1 MPSLCKSPVLGHR
14 NATASDSW
22 NVLYRRQIAH
32 IDNPGALYSELME
45 LIVRLARSGLI
56 HGDFNEFNL
65 LIREAN
71 AEKGEVNP
79 VPILID
85 FPQMV
90 STEHENAE
98 YYFNRDVEC
107 IRTFFRKR
115 FRYESSVY
123 PKFLSTVNENDG
135 KKDFELDV
143 MVAASGFGKK
153 EGEALERYMKM
164 IEEAEGDEEEED
176 EDAEGDEDEEEG
188 KEVKQELDSNAHT
201 ILKQSGLDYASADE
215 SSEEV
220 DKLGNRIRKSV
231 NLEEGSVNVQNQAE
245 QVDVGSSSN
254 GEEQEEQEDEA
265 DSSEAEESEEDDAS
279 QKEGSMTR
287 QQQQRRKA
295 MERATRDT
303 TAARKP
309 RDVQAIVTSSLAKHE
324 RSKHH
329 GKKSRTDAG
338 RSKGSKKKADPR
350 YKMENEF

>member
-1 MPSLCKSPVLGHR
+1 M
-14 NATASDSW
+14 D
-22 NVLYRRQIAH
+22 
-32 IDNPGALYSELME
+32 

-56 HGDFNEFNL
+56 HGDFNEFNI

-71 AEKGEVNP
+71 PDKGEVNP

-107 IRTFFRKR
+107 IRTYFRKR
-115 FRYESSVY
+115 YRYESSVW
-123 PKFLSTVNENDG
+123 PRFLSTVNENDG

-164 IEEAEGDEEEED
+164 IEEAEGNEEDDGDDQEGSGQEEESQESQDEQVDGGGKEALSAED
-176 EDAEGDEDEEEG
+176 EGEE
-188 KEVKQELDSNAHT
+188 
-201 ILKQSGLDYASADE
+201 ADE
-215 SSEEV
+215 AE
-220 DKLGNRIRKSV
+220 
-231 NLEEGSVNVQNQAE
+231 NQAE
-245 QVDVGSSSN
+245 AEGLDRKMRKGLRVENDAESHDASEDPESGSESAESD
-254 GEEQEEQEDEA
+254 EEQSASD
-265 DSSEAEESEEDDAS
+265 EEDAAS
-279 QKEGSMTR
+279 TTR

-295 MERATRDT
+295 LERVTRDS
-303 TAARKP
+303 TASRKP
-309 RDVQAIVTSSLAKHE
+309 RDVQAIVSSNMSRQE

-350 YKMENEF
+350 FKMQDSF

>member
-1 MPSLCKSPVLGHR
+1 M
-14 NATASDSW
+14 D
-22 NVLYRRQIAH
+22 
-32 IDNPGALYSELME
+32 

-65 LIREAN
+65 LIREADP
-71 AEKGEVNP
+71 EKGEVNP

-123 PKFLSTVNENDG
+123 PRFLSTVNENDG
-135 KKDFELDV
+135 KKDFDLDV

-164 IEEAEGDEEEED
+164 IEEAEGNED
-176 EDAEGDEDEEEG
+176 EDVEGDQDYDDEEGDDVEG
-188 KEVKQELDSNAHT
+188 GDAYQEQLG
-201 ILKQSGLDYASADE
+201 QVESGDE
-215 SSEEV
+215 YDSEEV

-231 NLEEGSVNVQNQAE
+231 NLEDKSGNSQEQGAE
-245 QVDVGSSSN
+245 A
-254 GEEQEEQEDEA
+254 EEASDSDEKSQEDQDDHAESSEA
-265 DSSEAEESEEDDAS
+265 DSAEESAS
-279 QKEGSMTR
+279 EKEGSSTR

-295 MERATRDT
+295 MERATRDS
-303 TAARKP
+303 TARRKP
-309 RDVQAIVTSSLAKHE
+309 RDVQAIVTSSLAKQE
-324 RSKHH
+324 RNKHH

-338 RSKGSKKKADPR
+338 HSKGSKKKADPR
-350 YKMENEF
+350 YKMQNEF

>member
-1 MPSLCKSPVLGHR
+1 M
-14 NATASDSW
+14 
-22 NVLYRRQIAH
+22 
-32 IDNPGALYSELME
+32 
-45 LIVRLARSGLI
+45 RLARSGLI

-71 AEKGEVNP
+71 VEKGEVNP

-164 IEEAEGDEEEED
+164 IEEAEGDEEED
-176 EDAEGDEDEEEG
+176 GEDEEDDEEG
-188 KEVKQELDSNAHT
+188 EEEQLDSNAHT
-201 ILKQSGLDYASADE
+201 VLKQNGLDYASADE

-220 DKLGNRIRKSV
+220 DKLGNRIRKFV
-231 NLEEGSVNVQNQAE
+231 NLEEGNDNVQNQAE
-245 QVDVGSSSN
+245 PDRVGSSSN
-254 GEEQEEQEDEA
+254 EEEEEEEEQDDEA
-265 DSSEAEESEEDDAS
+265 NSSEAEGSEEDEAS
-279 QKEGSMTR
+279 QKEGSTTR

-350 YKMENEF
+350 YKMANEF

>member
-1 MPSLCKSPVLGHR
+1 M
-14 NATASDSW
+14 D
-22 NVLYRRQIAH
+22 
-32 IDNPGALYSELME
+32 

-56 HGDFNEFNL
+56 HGDFNEFNI

-71 AEKGEVNP
+71 PEKGETKP

-115 FRYESSVY
+115 FRYESTVY
-123 PKFLSTVNENDG
+123 PRFLSTVNENDG

-164 IEEAEGDEEEED
+164 IEEAEGNEDEDGQDGEVGEGDEEEDGESASEEQGQVEVED
-176 EDAEGDEDEEEG
+176 NDE
-188 KEVKQELDSNAHT
+188 
-201 ILKQSGLDYASADE
+201 Y
-215 SSEEV
+215 SEEV
-220 DKLGNRIRKSV
+220 DKLGNYIRKTVRVQTSSNEV
-231 NLEEGSVNVQNQAE
+231 YKAEEAEEAPANNVEGASTKAEETSSNDDDDEDKEATDEDEEGDEEGSE
-245 QVDVGSSSN
+245 
-254 GEEQEEQEDEA
+254 EDEQ
-265 DSSEAEESEEDDAS
+265 DETAS
-279 QKEGSMTR
+279 TTR

-295 MERATRDT
+295 LERATRDP

-309 RDVQAIVTSSLAKHE
+309 RDVQAIVTSSLSKQD

-350 YKMENEF
+350 YKMQNDF